1 MKSKL
6 NSILKKKCFKKHF
19 WGKIHFLKVFF
30 IIADLVP
37 IISILKIISLSK
49 MKLNRLVSI
58 LLGQNSKKVF
68 SRYSHLFAN
77 VLLFR
82 SQDRPGSFG
91 LFSSTNM
98 W

>member
-1 MKSKL
+1 MKAKL
-6 NSILKKKCFKKHF
+6 NSILKKKRFKKKIC
-19 WGKIHFLKVFF
+19 GKYIFLKMF

-37 IISILKIISLSK
+37 IISILNIISLSK

-58 LLGQNSKKVF
+58 LLGENPKKVL

-77 VLLFR
+77 FFLYR
-82 SQDRPGSFG
+82 NQDSPGSFG